1 MGLITCP
8 KCGGAISEK
17 AIVCPHCKS
26 YLSQQN
32 SIMCEECGTEYEI
45 KLPACPNCGCP
56 NSTIEQKKQKKK
68 HKGIIISVV
77 IIALIAVCVF
87 GFSILQ
93 KVKEAEYHSNM
104 EYISF
109 TMLDGAAKAENAG
122 NLIKSVWY
130 NAIYEERDTETD
142 KYTMKNGEFVDDFN
156 DALSNLFADENFVNS
171 ISEIEL
177 NQSEATDLMK
187 KLKNPPKKY
196 EEAYAVLKTYYDNY
210 IKMTKSVISPYG
222 SLQTF
227 SENFNTYDTDTV
239 NSFEKMKL
247 YLD

>member
-1 MGLITCP
+1 
-8 KCGGAISEK
+8 
-17 AIVCPHCKS
+17 
-26 YLSQQN
+26 
-32 SIMCEECGTEYEI
+32 
-45 KLPACPNCGCP
+45 
-56 NSTIEQKKQKKK
+56 
-68 HKGIIISVV
+68 
-77 IIALIAVCVF
+77 
-87 GFSILQ
+87 
-93 KVKEAEYHSNM
+93 M
-104 EYISF
+104 EYASY
-109 TMLDGAAKAENAG
+109 TMLDGAAKAVNAG

-130 NAIYEERDTETD
+130 NAIYEERDAETD

-156 DALSNLFADENFVNS
+156 DALSNLFSDENFVNS

-177 NQSEATDLMK
+177 NQSEVTDLMK

-210 IKMTKSVISPYG
+210 IKMTKSVISPTG

-227 SENFNTYDTDTV
+227 SEDFNTYDTDTV

>member
-1 MGLITCP
+1 ME
-8 KCGGAISEK
+8 S
-17 AIVCPHCKS
+17 VS
-26 YLSQQN
+26 Y
-32 SIMCEECGTEYEI
+32 
-45 KLPACPNCGCP
+45 
-56 NSTIEQKKQKKK
+56 
-68 HKGIIISVV
+68 
-77 IIALIAVCVF
+77 
-87 GFSILQ
+87 
-93 KVKEAEYHSNM
+93 
-104 EYISF
+104 
-109 TMLDGAAKAENAG
+109 TMLDGAAKAEDAG

-142 KYTMKNGEFVDDFN
+142 KYTMKNGKFVYDFN
-156 DALSNLFADENFVNS
+156 DNS

-177 NQSEATDLMK
+177 NQSEVTDLMK

-210 IKMTKSVISPYG
+210 MKMTKSVIGPTG

-227 SENFNTYDTDTV
+227 SEDFNTYDSDTV

>member
-1 MGLITCP
+1 M
-8 KCGGAISEK
+8 
-17 AIVCPHCKS
+17 KS
-26 YLSQQN
+26 VSY
-32 SIMCEECGTEYEI
+32 
-45 KLPACPNCGCP
+45 
-56 NSTIEQKKQKKK
+56 
-68 HKGIIISVV
+68 
-77 IIALIAVCVF
+77 
-87 GFSILQ
+87 
-93 KVKEAEYHSNM
+93 
-104 EYISF
+104 

-142 KYTMKNGEFVDDFN
+142 KYTMKNGKFVDDFN

-177 NQSEATDLMK
+177 NQSKVTGLIK

-210 IKMTKSVISPYG
+210 IKMTKSVISPTG

-227 SENFNTYDTDTV
+227 SEDFNTYDTDTV

>member
-1 MGLITCP
+1 
-8 KCGGAISEK
+8 
-17 AIVCPHCKS
+17 
-26 YLSQQN
+26 
-32 SIMCEECGTEYEI
+32 
-45 KLPACPNCGCP
+45 
-56 NSTIEQKKQKKK
+56 
-68 HKGIIISVV
+68 
-77 IIALIAVCVF
+77 
-87 GFSILQ
+87 
-93 KVKEAEYHSNM
+93 
-104 EYISF
+104 
-109 TMLDGAAKAENAG
+109 
-122 NLIKSVWY
+122 
-130 NAIYEERDTETD
+130 
-142 KYTMKNGEFVDDFN
+142 MKNGEFVDDFN

>member
-1 MGLITCP
+1 M
-8 KCGGAISEK
+8 
-17 AIVCPHCKS
+17 
-26 YLSQQN
+26 
-32 SIMCEECGTEYEI
+32 
-45 KLPACPNCGCP
+45 
-56 NSTIEQKKQKKK
+56 
-68 HKGIIISVV
+68 
-77 IIALIAVCVF
+77 
-87 GFSILQ
+87 
-93 KVKEAEYHSNM
+93 
-104 EYISF
+104 
-109 TMLDGAAKAENAG
+109 
-122 NLIKSVWY
+122 
-130 NAIYEERDTETD
+130 
-142 KYTMKNGEFVDDFN
+142 
-156 DALSNLFADENFVNS
+156 
-171 ISEIEL
+171 